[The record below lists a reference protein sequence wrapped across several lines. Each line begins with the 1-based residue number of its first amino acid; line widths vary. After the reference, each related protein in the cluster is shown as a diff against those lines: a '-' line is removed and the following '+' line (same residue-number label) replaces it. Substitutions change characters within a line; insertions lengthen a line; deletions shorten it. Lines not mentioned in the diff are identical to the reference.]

1 MGQRAAVTTIDIKGN
16 SMQLAKF
23 AAALVAALSV
33 SASAHAALLLN
44 TSGSAANSVTD
55 YSAPGA
61 VSFDLDLKQLSPTT
75 LRFQVEEADLFGPLS
90 LNAIVRNL
98 SGSAL
103 NGFHFNLQGISFLTA
118 GSVTPTFGTLG
129 GVSHGADYASIV
141 FAKPE
146 WAEFHFGN
154 PLAEGGK
161 IDWLLDTRGL
171 AAGDTFVISAD
182 VPEPSTLALL
192 LPALGMAGLM
202 AGRRR
207 RKG

>member
-1 MGQRAAVTTIDIKGN
+1 MGQGPAVTITVIKGK

-23 AAALVAALSV
+23 AAALVAALSI

-61 VSFDLDLKQLSPTT
+61 VSFDLDLKQLSPAT

-98 SGSAL
+98 SGAAL
-103 NGFHFNLQGISFLTA
+103 HGFHFNLSGISYLAA

-129 GVSHGADYASIV
+129 GVTHGADYASIA
-141 FAKPE
+141 FASPE

-154 PLAEGGK
+154 PLALGNQA
-161 IDWLLDTRGL
+161 DWFLDTRGL
-171 AAGDTFVISAD
+171 APGDTFAISAE
-182 VPEPSTLALL
+182 VPEPSTFALL
-192 LPALGMAGLM
+192 LPALCMASMM
-202 AGRRR
+202 AARRR